1 MWRAALIA
9 GLVMLSVAFA
19 FGDRKGIFSLPDKDS
34 PSIGYSARPTTDG
47 VSQLNLQIQQGKVHQ
62 KDLPDYFQVPN
73 S

>member
-1 MWRAALIA
+1 VWHAALIA

-19 FGDRKGIFSLPDKDS
+19 FGDYKEAFAPDIDS
-34 PSIGYSARPTTDG
+34 PPIEYATRPVTDP